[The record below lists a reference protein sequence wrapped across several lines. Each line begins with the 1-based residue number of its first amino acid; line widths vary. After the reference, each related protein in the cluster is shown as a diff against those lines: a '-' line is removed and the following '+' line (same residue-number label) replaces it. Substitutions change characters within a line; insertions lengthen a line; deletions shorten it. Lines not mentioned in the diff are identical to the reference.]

1 MLREL
6 RETEAVIEIWI
17 ERSGMEKR
25 MKEQG
30 VTVGWKGKVLQKR
43 CEMLIEVWDR
53 KIRINLSY
61 FAL

>member
-30 VTVGWKGKVLQKR
+30 VTVGWKGKCCKR
-43 CEMLIEVWDR
+43 GARCL
-53 KIRINLSY
+53 
-61 FAL
+61 